1 MDREQVLQTLD
12 EYAEELGGILDRFTK
27 TSDGLHIASKD
38 GYRTRE
44 ISTELADFI
53 NDHIQNSVHHAS
65 MIADYYNQGISNWLG
80 SSSYASVE
88 EIRGVVKSLKTRIE
102 RNPSLFESVT
112 GEITVGSEEKKKFD
126 GIEVI
131 ANRFH
136 AVVMQ
141 LRQRHNNRNTLDVN
155 DEYDVQDLFHSLLRL
170 YFNDIRPEEWIPTYA
185 GGASRSDFLLPE
197 INTVIEL
204 KKSRQSMSTKELGE
218 QLIVDIAKYKKHPQ
232 CNRLICFVYDPVGR
246 IANPR
251 GIENDLSDCDSDID
265 VRTIIVPKHI

>member
-1 MDREQVLQTLD
+1 MDREKVLQTLD

-27 TSDGLHIASKD
+27 TRDGLDIASQD
-38 GYRTRE
+38 GNRIRE
-44 ISTELADFI
+44 ISTELVDFI
-53 NDHIQNSVHHAS
+53 NDHIPNSVHHAS
-65 MIADYYNQGISNWLG
+65 MIADYYNQGTSNWLR

-88 EIRGVVKSLKTRIE
+88 EIRSVVKSLKTRIE

-112 GEITVGSEEKKKFD
+112 GEITVGAEEKKRFD

-155 DEYDVQDLFHSLLRL
+155 DEYDVQNLFHSLLRL
-170 YFNDIRPEEWIPTYA
+170 YFNDIRPEEWVPTYA

-204 KKSRQSMSTKELGE
+204 KKTRQSMSTKELGE

-232 CNRLICFVYDPVGR
+232 CSRLICFVYDPEGR
-246 IANPR
+246 VTNPR